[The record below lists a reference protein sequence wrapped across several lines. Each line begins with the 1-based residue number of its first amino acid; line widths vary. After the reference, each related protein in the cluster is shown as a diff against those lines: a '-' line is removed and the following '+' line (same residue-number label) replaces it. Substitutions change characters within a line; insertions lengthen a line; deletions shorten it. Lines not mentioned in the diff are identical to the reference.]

1 MTTEKELIEDTPRT
15 NECEAI
21 SYGYHDG
28 FAFRFARQLE
38 RELNELQRK
47 YDNHVDVCRG
57 CNLKV
62 RDAAY
67 RSTFDQWYLRRVG
80 ISLEVAKRA
89 GVTDLSLLEEAFNH
103 SVTTTDHVI

>member
-1 MTTEKELIEDTPRT
+1 MTTEKESIEDTPRT

-47 YDNHVDVCRG
+47 YDGVLSF
-57 CNLKV
+57 LKKM
-62 RDAAY
+62 DEM
-67 RSTFDQWYLRRVG
+67 FEM
-80 ISLEVAKRA
+80 IEK
-89 GVTDLSLLEEAFNH
+89 
-103 SVTTTDHVI
+103 